1 MRKRVRGDANVLA
14 PCAATDRAG
23 SGRRRRRLRLWAAR
37 AEVRDGGAGAGA
49 GAGTDEMRA
58 RREPNAADW
67 DGVVCFRSEPSL
79 APGTLSRT
87 SRPLCCTTTCLH
99 ARTHAVQHSA
109 ALTISFF
116 FALLFFCTSTRAIAV
131 RTDSLE
137 ASERRCRRAPQRFAT
152 RLRDRSLQVHAIA
165 ARRSTAAFWFVFP
178 IRVRSLS
185 FYTGRA
191 RRAGAPL
198 CARHGDVPGRP
209 PRAGWGCARVGQEC
223 DFDEIGSL

>member
-49 GAGTDEMRA
+49 GTDEMRA

-79 APGTLSRT
+79 ALGRFHARPVCSVAPQLT
-87 SRPLCCTTTCLH
+87 STH